1 MFHAVFL
8 TFNIISLFII
18 LFIHYKTIH
27 TLRRRK
33 TTIFACPNM
42 TTSVSHLLFLLMSD
56 SYRML
61 DLKYHNARY
70 NNMVH

>member
-1 MFHAVFL
+1 MTL
-8 TFNIISLFII
+8 NIISLFVI
-18 LFIHYKTIH
+18 LFIYYKTIH

-33 TTIFACPNM
+33 TTIFACPYM

-61 DLKYHNARY
+61 DLKYHNVRY